1 MGLGRLLRL
10 VKNLRAVAFA
20 ASPEALPQFLSW
32 LGRKFQYRSVGYT
45 SALARLAEDE
55 RPGPV
60 PTVLYLHPLV
70 RVRKALDDESVAA
83 RFVALAGRAPED
95 LALGLSVVPAWV
107 VQPPGEGR

>member
-1 MGLGRLLRL
+1 VGLGRLLRL

-107 VQPPGEGR
+107 VRLPGEGR